1 MSTGFIAAKAPIA
14 KAESTE
20 RPVISPRLALV
31 MGCLCL
37 AALAI
42 AAFGRLTGV
51 GVQQLPQSEAVAFR
65 DLRFLDGGAGVIVV
79 EDAAGGALV
88 HRFQTGEGGFVR
100 TVMRGMAHER
110 MQRGGD
116 SSTPFRL
123 TLRADKRLTIADP
136 VSGREIILDSFG
148 GPNRDVFARL
158 LPEGAGKPV
167 KAAGAAQTNGGTK

>member
-1 MSTGFIAAKAPIA
+1 MSTRFISAKVPTARP
-14 KAESTE
+14 ESAE

-42 AAFGRLTGV
+42 ASFGRLTGV
-51 GVQQLPQSEAVAFR
+51 GVQQLPQSEAVASR
-65 DLRFLDGGAGVIVV
+65 DLRFLDG
-79 EDAAGGALV
+79 DGGAIIVQDVAGDVLV
-88 HRFQTGEGGFVR
+88 HRFPPGEGGFVR

-116 SSTPFRL
+116 SGTPFRL

-136 VSGREIILDSFG
+136 ISGREIILDSFG
-148 GPNRDVFARL
+148 GPNRDIFARL

-167 KAAGAAQTNGGTK
+167 KSAGAAQTNGGTK